1 MSDLI
6 TVEVTDGIQII
17 TINRPEAKN
26 AINLETA
33 QAMAAALDQLDSRD
47 DVRIGI
53 LTGGGGTFSSGMDL
67 KAFAKSGQRPY
78 VEGRGFAGLTE
89 RPPRKPLIAAVEGY
103 ALAGGCEMALASD
116 LIVAA
121 NNAKFGLPEVKRGLV
136 AGAGGML
143 RLPRRLPYHIAME
156 VILTGDM
163 LPAERAHAFGL
174 VNRLTEPGG
183 ALAGALELARAIVE
197 NGPLS
202 VQTAKSIVSQS
213 GDWSQD
219 EMFDRQRPLTA
230 HIFTS
235 ADAKEGATAFA
246 EKRKPVWQGKWDM
259 PHAAL
264 ATRACCRG
272 AFASGRPSGKNS
284 AFPFPCSRSPRP
296 RFHVFPLDSKFAMSV
311 IIRKKTWSSR
321 SPTGSSSSATTIRW
335 TTSAI
340 WPAPTSARKA
350 RRARRD
356 GADPDQL
363 AHVRRRQ
370 ASAVPGHRHRQR
382 VPEGRHGRALR
393 HQAQPAGTL

>member
-235 ADAKEGATAFA
+235 ADA
-246 EKRKPVWQGKWDM
+246 RKAPPPSPRSASLFGKVNRTC
-259 PHAAL
+259 PTLHSLRELAAP
-264 ATRACCRG
+264 RG
-272 AFASGRPSGKNS
+272 FCLGRPSGKNS
-284 AFPFPCSRSPRP
+284 AFPFRAAGRP
-296 RFHVFPLDSKFAMSV
+296 GRVFTFSL
-311 IIRKKTWSSR
+311 
-321 SPTGSSSSATTIRW
+321 
-335 TTSAI
+335 
-340 WPAPTSARKA
+340 
-350 RRARRD
+350 
-356 GADPDQL
+356 
-363 AHVRRRQ
+363 
-370 ASAVPGHRHRQR
+370 
-382 VPEGRHGRALR
+382 
-393 HQAQPAGTL
+393 